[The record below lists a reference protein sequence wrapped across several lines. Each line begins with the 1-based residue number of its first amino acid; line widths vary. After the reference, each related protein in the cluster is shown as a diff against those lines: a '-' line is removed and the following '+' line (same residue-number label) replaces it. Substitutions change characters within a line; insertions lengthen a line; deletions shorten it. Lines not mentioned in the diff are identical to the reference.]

1 MPVVYQLML
10 EQLIKGCREGDRL
23 SQRRLYELFYGKMM
37 GICLRYAS
45 HREDAAD
52 ILNQGFLKVF
62 DKIITYDASLGQ
74 LEGWIR
80 RIIINTAIDHYRKE
94 IRRGYTVDI
103 DQAKS
108 VQSDIEIT
116 GALEVASLLELVQQ
130 LPPAYRTVFNLFAIE
145 GYSHPEIASQL
156 GISEGTSKSNLA
168 KARKKLQQAVAAL
181 NQGKET
187 GYGG

>member
-23 SQRRLYELFYGKMM
+23 SQRRLYEIFYGKMM
-37 GICLRYAS
+37 GVCCRYAS
-45 HREDAAD
+45 NHDDAAD

-62 DKIITYDASLGQ
+62 NKIGTFDESLGQ
-74 LEGWIR
+74 LETWIR

-103 DQAKS
+103 EQANK
-108 VQSDIEIT
+108 VQEVSDVA
-116 GALEVASLLELVQQ
+116 GLLEAESLLQLVRQ

-145 GYSHPEIASQL
+145 GFSHPEIAEKL

-181 NQGKET
+181 HNEKET